1 MVRAVDM
8 QQVLLQSHTSEKV
21 QQTLQQHPDRQQR
34 YFELHLQEEK
44 KLLKEKI
51 KDSEEVERVAIRE
64 RREREG
70 HRDAREDDAE
80 GKSRTEPPAAA
91 AEEDEEG
98 RHINIRV

>member
-44 KLLKEKI
+44 KLLKEKV
-51 KDSEEVERVAIRE
+51 KDSEEVERAAIRE
-64 RREREG
+64 RQEREG
-70 HRDAREDDAE
+70 RRDAREDDSE
-80 GKSRTEPPAAA
+80 GKPKTDQPAAA
-91 AEEDEEG
+91 TEEDEEG

>member
-44 KLLKEKI
+44 KLLKEKVQ
-51 KDSEEVERVAIRE
+51 DPEEVERAIIH
-64 RREREG
+64 EREERDG
-70 HRDAREDDAE
+70 RRDAREDNPGEQQETD
-80 GKSRTEPPAAA
+80 RPAAV
-91 AEEDEEG
+91 EEG
-98 RHINIRV
+98 EEGHHINIRI